1 MSILVCQF
9 PMGLELQSSQIISG
23 QTTENKFLNP
33 SRWDETLIS
42 SDKNEVQVISVAMVW
57 VECQVL
63 SVQCSKI
70 TIFFTCLV
78 SKQLVEIFTNNVIF
92 FKQSQADFSFCV
104 INSLILKLCQY
115 SEVSLILCISLWSW
129 SLSKLSSSHLC
140 RQQSPLV
147 KTQAKK
153 KIYLQRSAFLYSSGI
168 KTFFFTSKRMTMSLR
183 TGVIYPMI

>member
-1 MSILVCQF
+1 M
-9 PMGLELQSSQIISG
+9 
-23 QTTENKFLNP
+23 NP

-42 SDKNEVQVISVAMVW
+42 SDKNEVQVIPVAMVW

-78 SKQLVEIFTNNVIF
+78 SKQLMEILRNNMIS
-92 FKQSQADFSFCV
+92 FKLSQADFSFCV
-104 INSLILKLCQY
+104 INSLLLKLCQY
-115 SEVSLILCISLWSW
+115 SEDSLIFCISLWSW
-129 SLSKLSSSHLC
+129 SLSKSSSSHLC

-153 KIYLQRSAFLYSSGI
+153 KKILAKKCFPLQQWNQDVLFYL
-168 KTFFFTSKRMTMSLR
+168 
-183 TGVIYPMI
+183 